1 MGFNMSVKLNTRYE
15 DTIASI
21 ATSVSN
27 NAISIIRVSGTNTLE
42 IVSKIFSKNLKKVKS
57 HTINYGYILENNN
70 IVDEVLVSVFLSPKS
85 FTCEDVVEINCHGGI
100 FVTNKVL
107 EMLLENG
114 ARLASP
120 GEFTKRAFINGRIDL
135 TQAEAIMDMIEA
147 NTNNSLKLASYGLT
161 GQTKKLISKVREKVL
176 EIMLKV
182 EVNIDYP
189 EYEDEE
195 QMTEDVLVPSIK
207 NILQEMDEVIMKSE
221 VSQVIKNGIKT
232 AIIGKPNVGKSSL
245 LNSLLR
251 EEKAIVTS
259 IAGTTRDIVEGEVN
273 IGGVV
278 LKLIDTAGIRVTDD
292 IVEQIGVEK
301 SKKIINEAELVIL
314 VLDNSE
320 ELSLGD
326 KELLEI
332 TKDKNRIVVVNKKDL
347 DNKIDYNSLGEYVLI
362 SAYNEED
369 IDLLQKKIK
378 DICNLKDL
386 NNIDGTYI
394 GNARQIAKLKD
405 ARNALNEALNS
416 LINGYPVDIANI
428 DINIAW
434 TSLGEIMGEVSSDD
448 MLDELFSRF
457 CLGK

>member
-1 MGFNMSVKLNTRYE
+1 MSVKLNTIHE

-27 NAISIIRVSGTNTLE
+27 NAISIIRVSGTNSLD
-42 IVSKIFSKNLKKVKS
+42 IVSKIFSKDLRKAKS
-57 HTINYGYILENNN
+57 HTIKYGFIKENGS
-70 IVDEVLVSVFLSPKS
+70 IIDEVLVSVFLSPKS
-85 FTCEDVVEINCHGGI
+85 FTCENVVEINCHGGI

-114 ARLASP
+114 ARLAEP
-120 GEFTKRAFINGRIDL
+120 GEFTKRAFLNGRIDL

-147 NTNNSLKLASYGLT
+147 NTNNSLKLASFGLT
-161 GQTKKLISKVREKVL
+161 GQTKELIKRTREKVL
-176 EIMLKV
+176 EAMLKI

-195 QMTEDVLVPSIK
+195 QITENVLIPCLEKLIY
-207 NILQEMDEVIMKSE
+207 EMDEVIRKSE
-221 VSQVIKNGIKT
+221 VSQVIRNGIKT

-301 SKKIINEAELVIL
+301 SKKILSEAELVIL

-320 ELSLGD
+320 ELSVGD
-326 KELLEI
+326 KELLDI
-332 TKDKNRIVVVNKKDL
+332 TKDKNRVVVVNKKDL
-347 DNKIDYNSLGEYVLI
+347 GSKIDYSLLGEYVLI
-362 SAYNEED
+362 SAYDEKD
-369 IDLLQKKIK
+369 IDMLQDKIK

-386 NNIDGTYI
+386 QNIDSTYI

-405 ARNALNEALNS
+405 ARNSLKDALNS
-416 LINGYPVDIANI
+416 LYASYPVDIANI
-428 DINIAW
+428 DINMAW
-434 TSLGEIMGEVSSDD
+434 TSLGEIMGEVSSDEL
-448 MLDELFSRF
+448 LDELFSRF

>member
-1 MGFNMSVKLNTRYE
+1 MNVKLNTIHE

-27 NAISIIRVSGTNTLE
+27 NAISIIRVSGTNSLD
-42 IVSKIFSKNLKKVKS
+42 IVSKIFSKDLRKAKS
-57 HTINYGYILENNN
+57 HTIKYGFIKENGNV
-70 IVDEVLVSVFLSPKS
+70 VDEVLVSVFLSPKS
-85 FTCEDVVEINCHGGI
+85 FTCENVVEINCHGGI

-114 ARLASP
+114 ARLAEP
-120 GEFTKRAFINGRIDL
+120 GEFTKRAFLNGRIDL

-161 GQTKKLISKVREKVL
+161 GQTKELIKKTREKVL
-176 EIMLKV
+176 EAMLKI

-195 QMTEDVLVPSIK
+195 QITETVLIPCLEKLIS
-207 NILQEMDEVIMKSE
+207 EMDEVIKKSE

-278 LKLIDTAGIRVTDD
+278 LKLIDTAGIRVTEDV
-292 IVEQIGVEK
+292 VEQIGVEK
-301 SKKIINEAELVIL
+301 SKKILNEAELIIL

-320 ELSLGD
+320 ELTHSD
-326 KELLEI
+326 KELLEL
-332 TKDKNRIVVVNKKDL
+332 TKDKNRVVVVNKKDL
-347 DNKIDYNSLGEYVLI
+347 ESKIDYSILGEYVLI
-362 SAYNEED
+362 STYDSKD
-369 IDLLQKKIK
+369 IDSLQDKIK
-378 DICNLKDL
+378 EICNLKDL
-386 NNIDGTYI
+386 QNIDSTYI

-405 ARNALNEALNS
+405 ARNSLNDALNS
-416 LINGYPVDIANI
+416 LRASYPVDIANI
-428 DINIAW
+428 DINMAW
-434 TSLGEIMGEVSSDD
+434 TSLGEIMGEVSSDEL
-448 MLDELFSRF
+448 LDELFSRF

>member
-27 NAISIIRVSGTNTLE
+27 NAISIIRVSGTNSLE

-347 DNKIDYNSLGEYVLI
+347 DTKIDYNSLGEYVLI

-434 TSLGEIMGEVSSDD
+434 TSLGEIMGEVSGDD

>member
-1 MGFNMSVKLNTRYE
+1 MGFKLNTRYE

-27 NAISIIRVSGTNTLE
+27 NAISIIRVSGTNSLE
-42 IVSKIFSKNLKKVKS
+42 IVSKIFSKDLKKAKS
-57 HTINYGYILENNN
+57 HTINYGYIKEGNN
-70 IVDEVLVSVFLSPKS
+70 IIDEVLVSVFLSPRS

-107 EMLLENG
+107 EMLLERG
-114 ARLASP
+114 ARLATP

-147 NTNNSLKLASYGLT
+147 NTNNSLKLATYGLT
-161 GQTKKLISKVREKVL
+161 GQTKKLIANVREKVL

-195 QMTEDVLVPSIK
+195 QMTEGVLIPSIK
-207 NILQEMDEVIMKSE
+207 KLIKEMDEVISKSE

-301 SKKIINEAELVIL
+301 SKKIINEAELVVL

-320 ELSLGD
+320 VLSSSD

-332 TKDKNRIVVVNKKDL
+332 TKEKNRIVVVNKKDL
-347 DNKIDYNSLGEYVLI
+347 DTKIDYNHLGEYVLI
-362 SAYNEED
+362 SAYDEND
-369 IDLLQKKIK
+369 IDLLQNKIK
-378 DICNLKDL
+378 EICNLKDL

-405 ARNALNEALNS
+405 ARNALNEALKS
-416 LINGYPVDIANI
+416 LENGYPVDIANI

-434 TSLGEIMGEVSSDD
+434 TSLGEIMGEVSGDD

>member
-1 MGFNMSVKLNTRYE
+1 MNVKLNTIHE

-27 NAISIIRVSGTNTLE
+27 NAISIIRVSGTNSLD
-42 IVSKIFSKNLKKVKS
+42 IVSKIFSKDLRKAKS
-57 HTINYGYILENNN
+57 HTIKYGFIKENGNV
-70 IVDEVLVSVFLSPKS
+70 VDEVLVSVFLSPKS
-85 FTCEDVVEINCHGGI
+85 FTCENVVEINCHGGI

-114 ARLASP
+114 ARLAEP
-120 GEFTKRAFINGRIDL
+120 GEFTKRAFLNGRIDL

-161 GQTKKLISKVREKVL
+161 GQTKELIKKTREKVL
-176 EIMLKV
+176 EAMLKI

-195 QMTEDVLVPSIK
+195 QITETVLIPCLEKLIS
-207 NILQEMDEVIMKSE
+207 EMDEVIKKSE

-278 LKLIDTAGIRVTDD
+278 LKLIDTAGIRVTEDV
-292 IVEQIGVEK
+292 VEQIGVEK
-301 SKKIINEAELVIL
+301 SKKILNEAELIIL

-320 ELSLGD
+320 ELTHSD
-326 KELLEI
+326 KELLEL
-332 TKDKNRIVVVNKKDL
+332 TKDKNRAVVVNKKDL
-347 DNKIDYNSLGEYVLI
+347 ESKIDYSILGEYVLI
-362 SAYNEED
+362 STYDSKD
-369 IDLLQKKIK
+369 IDSLQDKIK
-378 DICNLKDL
+378 EICNLKDL
-386 NNIDGTYI
+386 QNIDSTYI

-405 ARNALNEALNS
+405 ARNSLNDALNS
-416 LINGYPVDIANI
+416 LRASYPVDIANI
-428 DINIAW
+428 DINMAW
-434 TSLGEIMGEVSSDD
+434 TSLGEIMGEVSSDEL
-448 MLDELFSRF
+448 LDELFSRF

>member
-1 MGFNMSVKLNTRYE
+1 MSVKLNTIHE
-15 DTIASI
+15 DTITSI

-27 NAISIIRVSGTNTLE
+27 NAISIIRVSGTKSLD
-42 IVSKIFSKNLKKVKS
+42 IVSKIFSKDLKKAKS
-57 HTINYGYILENNN
+57 HTIKYGFIKENGS
-70 IVDEVLVSVFLSPKS
+70 IIDEVLVSVFLSPKS
-85 FTCEDVVEINCHGGI
+85 FTCENVVEINCHGGI

-114 ARLASP
+114 ARLAEP
-120 GEFTKRAFINGRIDL
+120 GEFTKRAFLNGRIDL

-147 NTNNSLKLASYGLT
+147 NTNNSLKLASFGLT
-161 GQTKKLISKVREKVL
+161 GQTKELIKRTREKVL
-176 EIMLKV
+176 EAMLKI

-195 QMTEDVLVPSIK
+195 QITENVLIPCLEKLI
-207 NILQEMDEVIMKSE
+207 NEMDEVIRKSE
-221 VSQVIKNGIKT
+221 VSQVIRNGIKT

-273 IGGVV
+273 IGGIV

-301 SKKIINEAELVIL
+301 SKKILSEAELVIL

-320 ELSLGD
+320 ELSAGD
-326 KELLEI
+326 KELLDI
-332 TKDKNRIVVVNKKDL
+332 TKDKNRVVVVNKKDL
-347 DNKIDYNSLGEYVLI
+347 GSKIDYSLLGEYVLI
-362 SAYNEED
+362 SAYDEKD
-369 IDLLQKKIK
+369 IDMLQDKIK
-378 DICNLKDL
+378 EICNLKDL
-386 NNIDGTYI
+386 QNIDSTYI

-405 ARNALNEALNS
+405 ARNSLKDALNS
-416 LINGYPVDIANI
+416 LYASYPVDIANI
-428 DINIAW
+428 DINMAW
-434 TSLGEIMGEVSSDD
+434 TSLGEIMGEVSSDEL
-448 MLDELFSRF
+448 LDELFSRF

>member
-1 MGFNMSVKLNTRYE
+1 MNAKLNTLHE

-27 NAISIIRVSGTNTLE
+27 NAISIIRVSGTNSLQ
-42 IVSKIFSKNLKKVKS
+42 IVSKIFSKNLEKSKS
-57 HTINYGYILENNN
+57 HTVNYGYIKENGQ
-70 IVDEVLVSVFLSPKS
+70 IIDEVLVSVFLSPKS
-85 FTCEDVVEINCHGGI
+85 FTCENVVEINCHGGI

-114 ARLASP
+114 ARLATP
-120 GEFTKRAFINGRIDL
+120 GEFTKRAFLNGRIDL

-161 GQTKKLISKVREKVL
+161 GQTKKLIQKTREKIL

-195 QMTEDVLVPSIK
+195 QISEEILMPNIKKMLV
-207 NILQEMDEVIMKSE
+207 EMDEVISKSE

-259 IAGTTRDIVEGEVN
+259 IAGTTRDVVEGEVN

-278 LKLIDTAGIRVTDD
+278 LKLIDTAGIRTTDD

-301 SKKIINEAELVIL
+301 SKKILNEAELIIL

-326 KELLEI
+326 KELLEL
-332 TKDKNRIVVVNKKDL
+332 TRDKNRIVVVNKKDL
-347 DNKIDYNSLGEYVLI
+347 MPKLDYNQLGEYILI
-362 SAYNEED
+362 SAYDEKD
-369 IDLLQKKIK
+369 IDKLQIKIK
-378 DICNLKDL
+378 EICNIKDL
-386 NNIDGTYI
+386 NNIDSTYI
-394 GNARQIAKLKD
+394 GNARQIAKLKE
-405 ARNALNEALNS
+405 ARKSLKDALNS
-416 LINGYPVDIANI
+416 LENCYPVDIANI
-428 DINIAW
+428 DIRMAW
-434 TSLGEIMGEVSSDD
+434 TSLGEIMGEVSSDEL
-448 MLDELFSRF
+448 LDELFSRF

>member
-1 MGFNMSVKLNTRYE
+1 MGVKLNTRYE

-27 NAISIIRVSGTNTLE
+27 NAISIIRVSGTNSLE
-42 IVSKIFSKNLKKVKS
+42 IVSKIFSKDLKKAKS
-57 HTINYGYILENNN
+57 HTINYGYIIEGNN
-70 IVDEVLVSVFLSPKS
+70 IIDEVLVSVFLSPKS

-107 EMLLENG
+107 EMLLERG
-114 ARLASP
+114 ARLATP

-147 NTNNSLKLASYGLT
+147 NTNNSLKLATYGLT
-161 GQTKKLISKVREKVL
+161 GQTKKLIANVREKVL

-195 QMTEDVLVPSIK
+195 QMTEDVLIPSIK
-207 NILQEMDEVIMKSE
+207 KIINEMDEVISKSE

-251 EEKAIVTS
+251 EDKAIVTS

-301 SKKIINEAELVIL
+301 SKKIINEAELVVL

-320 ELSLGD
+320 ELSVSD
-326 KELLEI
+326 KELLDI
-332 TKDKNRIVVVNKKDL
+332 TKEKNRIVVVNKKDL
-347 DNKIDYNSLGEYVLI
+347 DTKIDYSCLGEYVLI
-362 SAYNEED
+362 SAYNESD
-369 IDLLQKKIK
+369 IDILQDKIK
-378 DICNLKDL
+378 EICNLKDL

-405 ARNALNEALNS
+405 ARNAMIEALKS
-416 LINGYPVDIANI
+416 LENGYPVDIANI

-434 TSLGEIMGEVSSDD
+434 TSLGEIMGEVSGDD